1 MSDNGPA
8 DPIAIIGRGCHLPGA
23 ANIAEYLELILA
35 DRPTIAEIPSERFDR
50 EMFYDDEPGK
60 DFKTYCSK
68 ACLVNPVPNSK
79 LVSLPLNWKSHP
91 ETALRDLLSVIR
103 DACLDAG
110 KPLEAFSGECGG
122 VYLGH
127 TRGGS
132 LAGDLAYSTYVAQA
146 AALLEELPQSFSE
159 VDPATAKNWSQQLI
173 AEVRKA
179 MPERGEGVGPPLGAS
194 VAAMAALQ
202 MLGWDGPYAAF
213 NGACA
218 SSLQSLHAAVLALR
232 SRRIDV
238 AVAAGL
244 SCYHS
249 DSLLL
254 FSQARSLSG
263 TDTRPFDDQ
272 ADGLIIGEGAVV
284 LILKRL
290 SDAIRNG
297 DPIHGVIR
305 GISVASD
312 GKGKSLWAPRKEG
325 QILAIRRAYSDESM
339 MQRIQY
345 VEAHATST
353 QVGDAT
359 EMEALAAA
367 FGSIFSA
374 GSRIPVGSVKAIIGH
389 TLESAGLAGL
399 LKVILCM
406 QKGIIPAHQRL
417 EKLSTKIPWD
427 SIPFFVP
434 KHVTEWPLDSQ
445 GSRWAAINGFGIGG
459 LNAHAV
465 LQSGTMVETQNQPKA
480 VGYQGGTNDAGRDV
494 AIIGAGCIL
503 PGALSWSAFKG
514 RNWQDKPIKPVP
526 PKRWVAGPE
535 KKSTFV
541 SPAAGS
547 HGGFI
552 DDFEYDWRRHKVQP
566 KQIKGAS
573 PLQFMILE
581 AVDQAIRPSGILE
594 DARRRERTGV
604 VVGTIFGGD
613 FSNQLQVGL
622 RIPDMCRRLRRLWEE
637 EGIPQPQVEKL
648 LTTFQALT
656 LDRMPAFFD
665 ETGSFTSSSL
675 ASRITKS
682 FDLMGGA
689 VAVDAAH
696 GASGAALAYCIDQL
710 SAGEVDYMVCVG
722 AQQDMGP
729 MKFEGW
735 TANGWLK
742 NPQNDS
748 QGVVP
753 GEGAAV
759 VLLEAV
765 KPGTAP
771 LQSPLG
777 WVRGLGHSYA
787 GNGGVSMRRSLERAL
802 KASLVTR
809 SLSGVGACPADGS
822 VDTIRW
828 SPMGVSAIDT
838 PLEYGFRTAT
848 SKIAAKASFVDS
860 VGHLTGGSG
869 IVEFLASLASQ
880 ARQAHCTD
888 RNPKSQDIP
897 SSQGIIPS
905 SECITMGSPWE
916 CIYSVI
922 LDVMKVSHIQT

>member
-1 MSDNGPA
+1 MSDDCSV
-8 DPIAIIGRGCHLPGA
+8 DPIAIIGRGCHLPRA
-23 ANIAEYLELILA
+23 ANIAEYLQLILN
-35 DRPTIAEIPSERFDR
+35 DQPTIAEIPAERFDR
-50 EMFYDDEPGK
+50 GMFYDKEPGK

-68 ACLVNPVPNSK
+68 ACLVEPVPESK
-79 LVSLPLNWKSHP
+79 LRSLPTNWRSHP
-91 ETALRDLLSVIR
+91 ETALRDLLSVVR

-110 KPLEAFSGECGG
+110 KPLEALSGERGG

-146 AALLEELPQSFSE
+146 AALLEELPQRFPE
-159 VDPATAKNWSQQLI
+159 IDPSTAKRWSEQLI
-173 AEVRKA
+173 AEVREA
-179 MPERGEGVGPPLGAS
+179 MPNFGDQAGPPLGAP

-202 MLGWDGPYAAF
+202 MLGWDGPFAAF

-218 SSLQSLHAAVLALR
+218 SSLQALHAAVLALQSGR
-232 SRRIDV
+232 LNI

-263 TDTRPFDDQ
+263 VDTRPFDDQ

-290 SDAIRNG
+290 SDAIRDA
-297 DPIHGVIR
+297 DPIHAVIR

-325 QILAIRRAYSDESM
+325 QILAIRRAYTDDSM
-339 MQRIQY
+339 MRKIQY

-359 EMEALAAA
+359 EMEALATA
-367 FGSIFSA
+367 FGPIVPQ
-374 GSRIPVGSVKAIIGH
+374 GTRLPVGSVKAIVGH

-406 QKGIIPAHQRL
+406 EKEIVPAHQRL
-417 EKLSTKIPWD
+417 EKLSTKIPWND
-427 SIPFFVP
+427 IPFFVP
-434 KHVTEWPLDSQ
+434 NQTQPWLPDEL
-445 GSRWAAINGFGIGG
+445 GCRWAAVNGFGIGG

-465 LQSGTMVETQNQPKA
+465 VQSGTIVEAQPL
-480 VGYQGGTNDAGRDV
+480 NDRRSTRTADHQTFDQANRQV

-503 PGALSWSAFKG
+503 PGALSWTEFKS
-514 RNWQDKPIKPVP
+514 RNWSQEAIQTVP
-526 PKRWVAGPE
+526 PRRWVSGPE
-535 KKSTFV
+535 RDLTFV
-541 SPAAGS
+541 SRVAS
-547 HGGFI
+547 TQGGFI
-552 DDFEYDWRRHKVQP
+552 DNFEYDWRRHKVQP

-594 DARRRERTGV
+594 DPDRRERTGV

-622 RIPDMCRRLRRLWEE
+622 RIPDMCRRLRSLWEQNGLSE
-637 EGIPQPQVEKL
+637 SQIEILVA
-648 LTTFQALT
+648 TFRSLT

-696 GASGAALAYCIDQL
+696 GASGAALSYCMDQL
-710 SAGEVDYMVCVG
+710 ASGMVDYMVCVG

-735 TANGWLK
+735 TANGWLPDEHGK
-742 NPQNDS
+742 
-748 QGVVP
+748 QGVAP

-759 VLLEAV
+759 ILLEAV
-765 KPGTAP
+765 PPGRDAIRT
-771 LQSPLG
+771 PLG
-777 WVRGLGHSYA
+777 WIRGVGHSYA
-787 GNGGVSMRRSLERAL
+787 KNGGVSLRRSIERAFDAAHRNRL
-802 KASLVTR
+802 EHSDYQ
-809 SLSGVGACPADGS
+809 PAVDGS
-822 VDTIRW
+822 IRTHRW
-828 SPMGVSAIDT
+828 SPMGVPAIDN
-838 PLEYGFRTAT
+838 PCHFGLQLAT
-848 SKIAAKASFVDS
+848 GTVPERSTFVDS

-869 IVEFLASLASQ
+869 IVEFLASLAWQ
-880 ARQAHCTD
+880 AQQTALNENDLRL
-888 RNPKSQDIP
+888 QDIP
-897 SSQGIIPS
+897 G
-905 SECITMGSPWE
+905 SECINIGSPWE

-922 LDVMKVSHIQT
+922 LDVMTVSNVQT

>member
-1 MSDNGPA
+1 MSDIGIA

-23 ANIAEYLELILA
+23 ANIAEYLELILT
-35 DRPTIAEIPSERFDR
+35 DRPTISEISTERFDR
-50 EMFYDDEPGK
+50 EMFYDEEPGK

-68 ACLVNPVPNSK
+68 ACLVEPIPQSK
-79 LVSLPLNWKSHP
+79 LTSLPLYWKSHP

-110 KPLEAFSGECGG
+110 KPLEAFSGERGG

-132 LAGDLAYSTYVAQA
+132 LSGDLAYSTYVAQA
-146 AALLEELPQSFSE
+146 AALLEELPQKFAE
-159 VDPATAKNWSQQLI
+159 IAPATAKRWSDKLI

-179 MPERGEGVGPPLGAS
+179 MPERGEGAGPPLGAP

-202 MLGWDGPYAAF
+202 MLGWDGPFAAF

-218 SSLQSLHAAVLALR
+218 SSLQALHAAVLALQ
-232 SRRIDV
+232 SRRIHI
-238 AVAAGL
+238 AIAAGL

-290 SDAIRNG
+290 SDAIRDA

-325 QILAIRRAYSDESM
+325 QILAIRRAYTDEDM
-339 MQRIQY
+339 MRRIQY

-359 EMEALAAA
+359 EMEALASA
-367 FGSIFSA
+367 FGSIYPE
-374 GSRIPVGSVKAIIGH
+374 GSKVPVGSVKAIVGH

-399 LKVILCM
+399 LKVVLCM
-406 QKGIIPAHQRL
+406 EKGVIPAHQRL

-427 SIPFFVP
+427 SIPFYVP
-434 KHVTEWPLDSQ
+434 KQVADWPFDSQ
-445 GSRWAAINGFGIGG
+445 GCRWAAINGFGIGG

-465 LQSGTMVETQNQPKA
+465 VQSGTIVESKNNPKA
-480 VGYQGGTNDAGRDV
+480 AQVRADSRSAEREI

-503 PGALSWSAFKG
+503 PGALSWNEFKN
-514 RNWQDKPIKPVP
+514 RNWQESALKSVP

-535 KKSTFV
+535 SSSTFV
-541 SPAAGS
+541 SPVAS
-547 HGGFI
+547 SRGGFI
-552 DDFEYDWRRHKVQP
+552 DNFEYDWRRHKVQP

-594 DARRRERTGV
+594 DAQRRERTGV

-622 RIPDMCRRLRRLWEE
+622 RIPDMCRRLRNMWEKE
-637 EGIPQPQVEKL
+637 DIAQPQIEKL
-648 LTTFQALT
+648 LSTFQSLT

-696 GASGAALAYCIDQL
+696 GASGAALTYCLDQL
-710 SAGEVDYMVCVG
+710 DAGDVDYMVCVG

-735 TANGWLK
+735 TANGWLTAGDK
-742 NPQNDS
+742 SP
-748 QGVVP
+748 GVFP

-759 VLLEAV
+759 ILLEAV
-765 KPGTAP
+765 RAGSDPI
-771 LQSPLG
+771 QNPLG
-777 WVRGLGHSYA
+777 WIRGVGHSYA
-787 GNGGVSMRRSLERAL
+787 RNGGVSMRRSMERAL
-802 KASLVTR
+802 QASLVKRTEY
-809 SLSGVGACPADGS
+809 GVSTYPVDG
-822 VDTIRW
+822 TIETFRW
-828 SPMGVSAIDT
+828 SPMGVSAIDE
-838 PLEYGFRTAT
+838 PCEYGLRLAT
-848 SKIAAKASFVDS
+848 SEVASTASFVDS

-869 IVEFLASLASQ
+869 IVEFLASLAWQ
-880 ARQAHCTD
+880 AQQAELIES
-888 RNPKSQDIP
+888 NPRLHQIP
-897 SSQGIIPS
+897 G
-905 SECITMGSPWE
+905 SECISIGSPWE

-922 LDVMKVSHIQT
+922 LDVMTVSNGQT